1 MKKTQPKIIVE
12 KEQIDHIL
20 TYVAFGFLFFMLV
33 ATAMYYPNL
42 PDQIPIHFNA
52 AGDPD
57 SYGDKK
63 MILILPILSVI
74 MVFGMNMLTKVPHT
88 YNFLV
93 SITEENAH
101 YQYLKAT
108 RMMRAINAIIAGMFS
123 YILWA
128 SIQVA
133 LGNWTGL
140 GSAYLVLS
148 MLILFSTIFYFILES
163 KKQSPR

>member
-1 MKKTQPKIIVE
+1 MTKQPKITVD

-20 TYVAFGFLFFMLV
+20 TYVAFGILAFMIL
-33 ATAMYYPNL
+33 ATVMHYPQL

-63 MILILPILSVI
+63 MIMILPILSII
-74 MVFGMNMLTKVPHT
+74 MVLGLNMLSKIPHT
-88 YNFLV
+88 YNYLV

-101 YQYLKAT
+101 DQYQKAS

-140 GSAYLVLS
+140 GSTFLILS
-148 MLILFSTIFYFILES
+148 MLILFGTIFYFILES
-163 KKQSPR
+163 IKQSP